1 MSLQNNERL
10 AWSRSSGIC
19 QDLSELK
26 LTLLFEPLL
35 VDKSIDVK
43 FLLEVI
49 DQILQFLLFASR
61 RVCVELSLSDRFEV
75 SNCFFLC
82 SLEQATVVC
91 LPEVLAAA
99 REDRNLV
106 RVLVCTCSVSDVIL
120 YLPSIEEAF
129 LLIEIIEQY
138 NLSARILHSM
148 RCESK
153 HDQYLLVGV
162 DSSPLVE
169 FASHF

>member
-1 MSLQNNERL
+1 M
-10 AWSRSSGIC
+10 
-19 QDLSELK
+19 
-26 LTLLFEPLL
+26 
-35 VDKSIDVK
+35 
-43 FLLEVI
+43 
-49 DQILQFLLFASR
+49 
-61 RVCVELSLSDRFEV
+61 CVELSLSNRFEV

-106 RVLVCTCSVSDVIL
+106 RVLEAACSVSDVIL

-129 LLIEIIEQY
+129 PCIEIIEQNY
-138 NLSARILHSM
+138 LSARILHSM
-148 RCESK
+148 RCKSK
-153 HDQYLLVGV
+153 NDQYLLFGV